1 MKILNKTFALLLA
14 AMLPAFAASAQST
27 LPDTQIKDVASG
39 KKIAFNQAFAPG
51 KVTLVNFWATWCV
64 PCKKEIKNVREKL
77 AEMRKDADFD
87 YVTVSI
93 DETRAEGLVR
103 SYAKAQ
109 GWDFPYYIDPNKDL
123 TRSLNFQNV
132 PYTIIIDK
140 SGKVAYMHA
149 GYEEGGENEIFA
161 KVKELAAAAN

>member
-1 MKILNKTFALLLA
+1 MKFSAKAFSLLLA
-14 AMLPAFAASAQST
+14 AGIATLTASAQSA
-27 LPDTQIKDVASG
+27 LPTTEIKDVASG
-39 KKIAFNQAFAPG
+39 KKVAFNEAFTPG

-77 AEMRKDADFD
+77 ADWHKDADFN
-87 YVTVSI
+87 YMTVSI

-109 GWDFPYYIDPNKDL
+109 GWDFPYFIDPNKDL

-132 PYTIIIDK
+132 PFTMIVDK
-140 SGKVAYMHA
+140 TGKVAFMHA
-149 GYEEGGENEIFA
+149 GYEEGGENEVFA
-161 KVKELAAAAN
+161 KVKELAAAK